1 MYRSVKS
8 FLVSLHYLQVEEA
21 VGQHLSSKSPTS
33 TEKATETLGS
43 VSGKRKAL
51 FIGINC
57 K

>member
-1 MYRSVKS
+1 L
-8 FLVSLHYLQVEEA
+8 LVIAVSSLTLQVEEA
-21 VGQHLSSKSPTS
+21 VGQHLSSKSPAS

-43 VSGKRKAL
+43 ISGKRKAL